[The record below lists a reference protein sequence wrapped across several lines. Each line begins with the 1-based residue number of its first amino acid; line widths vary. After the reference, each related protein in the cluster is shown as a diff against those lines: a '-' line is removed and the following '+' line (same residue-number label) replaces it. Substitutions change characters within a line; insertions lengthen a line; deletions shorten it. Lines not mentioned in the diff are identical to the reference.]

1 MTDIDNIKKSL
12 SGRADSIMSQYY
24 PNAKQ
29 VNGNWMMGDLTGAAG
44 QSCKSFHGKSN
55 GVFLMK
61 DNATGETKDI
71 MWLLQSAL
79 GVSFKEM
86 LPEARRLCG
95 IATVSPSIQKK
106 EKPKAPKGN
115 GRSTK
120 GTPAH
125 EYLTQDRQLC
135 TEVIEKYKVGYSEFK
150 TDSNEHSWTAPFIDT
165 DGDLV
170 YVKTTG
176 LNKNEKG
183 KKEIRSSTPHST
195 LWGWWNVDD
204 NTRKII
210 ITEGEIDAMSSAQIS
225 SKYPSLSLPSGCA
238 DMKWIDHDWDQ
249 LSQFETIYLM
259 MDMDEAGDI
268 AAKTISEKLGKARCR
283 RVKIGHNCNDVNE
296 LLRSGKGT
304 ETYLEGVF
312 SRART
317 FDPPSI
323 LGASDGIEDA
333 IRENEERK
341 EAIKVKNFVFP
352 DMEFKLL
359 DGDTGILTGSSGSG
373 KTDLANLIMLN
384 EMKQGQVV
392 CIVAADTPAND
403 LRTLSAWQIFG
414 HDPDAHEIRLACEAM
429 EGKLFFI
436 DAVNHRMGS
445 AELIKTM
452 EYVTQRYG
460 VTRFLIDNLFEVDD
474 IKKDDYNKQDSF
486 VRDLDK
492 FDKKHRT
499 NSMLVAHALMGDD
512 HSIKK
517 PTLRD
522 IEGSKGMT
530 KPIQYAI
537 SIFRNRVRENP
548 DEYEDGDRT
557 PQKVQKLLEGHAA
570 YFNVFKCR
578 NGFRKELSQGLDF
591 DVNSRRFKTPYGRYN
606 SPFEVKL
613 NQDEINISELS
624 EENKSAN
631 IPF

>member
-95 IATVSPSIQKK
+95 ISPVVKVASKYKK
-106 EKPKAPKGN
+106 PEAPQGKG
-115 GRSTK
+115 SPIK
-120 GTPAH
+120 GTPAFD
-125 EYLTQDRQLC
+125 YLSNERQLC
-135 TEVIEKYKVGYSEFK
+135 SEIIGKYKVGYSPFK
-150 TDSNEHSWTAPFIDT
+150 TKDNEHAWTVPFIDT

-170 YVKTTG
+170 FVKKTG
-176 LNKNEKG
+176 LKKTEKG

-268 AAKTISEKLGKARCR
+268 AAKTISDKLGKARCR
-283 RVKIGHNCNDVNE
+283 RVKIGHDCNDMNE

-304 ETYLEGVF
+304 ETYLKGIL
-312 SRART
+312 SRAVS
-317 FDPPSI
+317 FDHPSI
-323 LGASDGIEDA
+323 IGINSNVDEA
-333 IRENEERK
+333 IRSNRERK
-341 EAIKVKNFVFP
+341 ESLKVRNFVFP
-352 DMEFKLL
+352 EVDFKLL
-359 DGDTGILTGSSGSG
+359 DSDTGILTGSAGSG

-384 EMKQGQVV
+384 EIKHGQVV
-392 CIVAADTPAND
+392 CIIAADTPTEQ
-403 LRTLSAWQIFG
+403 LRSLCAWQIFG
-414 HDPDAHEIRLACEAM
+414 HDPDDHEIAMAAEALD
-429 EGKLFFI
+429 GKLLFI
-436 DAVNHRMGS
+436 DAKSHNMGS
-445 AELIKTM
+445 AEIMSQM

-460 VTRFLIDNLFEVDD
+460 VTRFLIDNLSEVDD
-474 IKKDDYNKQDSF
+474 IAKDDYNAQDKF
-486 VRDLDK
+486 VRGLDK
-492 FDKKHRT
+492 FDVEHKT
-499 NSMLVAHALMGDD
+499 NTMLVAHSLLAED
-512 HSIKK
+512 HSIRK

-530 KPIQYAI
+530 KPIQYAV
-537 SIFRNRVRENP
+537 SIFRNRVKEQP
-548 DEYEDGDRT
+548 AEYSNGDRT
-557 PQKVQKLLEGHAA
+557 SHFVQKLIDGYDA

-578 NGFRKELSQGLDF
+578 NGFRKELTQGLHF
-591 DVNSRRFKTPYGRYN
+591 DVSSRLFRVPGSRYKSPY
-606 SPFEVKL
+606 EIKL
-613 NQDEINISELS
+613 KQDEIKASDLED
-624 EENKSAN
+624 ENKSAN